1 MLQQFPSSPTGSAI
15 RLFNESFVD
24 YFKRFQMLSSQMKET
39 QDMKETTKICTMND
53 GPASWF
59 PSGSLYRGR
68 DRE

>member
-39 QDMKETTKICTMND
+39 LDMKETTKICTMND

-59 PSGSLYRGR
+59 PSGSLFA
-68 DRE
+68 

>member
-53 GPASWF
+53 
-59 PSGSLYRGR
+59 
-68 DRE
+68 